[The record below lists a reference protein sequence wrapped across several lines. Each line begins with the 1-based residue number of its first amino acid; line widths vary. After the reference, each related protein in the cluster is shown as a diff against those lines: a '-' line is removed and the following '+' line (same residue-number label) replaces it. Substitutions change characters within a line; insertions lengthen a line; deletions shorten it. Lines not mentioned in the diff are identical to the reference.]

1 MKIIFAEK
9 AWEDYLYWQQH
20 DKKML
25 RRINALIK
33 EITRTPFAGRGKPEP
48 LKENLAGYGSRRID
62 HAHRLVYRVD
72 DSAVYIAQCR
82 FHY

>member
-25 RRINALIK
+25 RRINVLIK
-33 EITRTPFAGRGKPEP
+33 EVTRTPFTGRGKPEP
-48 LKENLAGYGSRRID
+48 LKENLAGYWSRRIN
-62 HAHRLVYRVD
+62 HAHRLVYKAD
-72 DSAVYIAQCR
+72 DAAVYIAQCR